1 MANLFKQLIG
11 QAIVDPESLVE
22 QTSPF

>member
-1 MANLFKQLIG
+1 MANLFKRLIG

-22 QTSPF
+22 QPSLF